1 MKIVADKAIPYARRL
16 FSTLGEVVLLDSKD
30 ITSASIR
37 DADCLVVRS
46 VTRVDRALL
55 SGSQIK
61 CVASASS
68 GTDHVDID
76 YLDTREIPLFDAKGC
91 NANSVA
97 EYVLSCLFVLSEQF
111 GVELEGKTAGI
122 IGCGHV
128 GARLRSLLH
137 IIGMETRGYDP
148 FIRDENNSY
157 PYRDLDSV
165 LCSDI
170 ITLHV
175 PLTTTGEYPTAQMV
189 DRQFLGRL
197 KNDVI
202 FINTARGAAVNERD
216 LIDFAK
222 QNRECRLV
230 LDVWDNEPLI
240 NDELFALAS
249 LATPHIAGYSAQA
262 KLNATRLVYEQV
274 CRWLD
279 VHAAADAVTNRQDRR
294 FARPQAAVRLRP
306 RMGAVTLAD
315 ENAELNL
322 SGFDDAPDAV
332 RTAVLA
338 SYDVRSDCAALKG
351 LAEIEP
357 DKRGA
362 FFDSLRTDYPSRRE
376 FPTLTVALS
385 ENQGLIGEKLSA
397 LGFSIKTASGQ

>member
-1 MKIVADKAIPYARRL
+1 MKIVADKAIPYARRF
-16 FSTLGEVVLLDSKD
+16 FSTLGEVVLLDTGD
-30 ITSASIR
+30 ITPASIR

-46 VTRVDRALL
+46 VTRIDEDLL
-55 SGSQIK
+55 GDMRIK
-61 CVASASS
+61 CVASNSS
-68 GTDHVDID
+68 GTDHVD
-76 YLDTREIPLFDAKGC
+76 LDFLNSRAIPLFDAKGS

-128 GARLRSLLH
+128 GARLRSLLQ
-137 IIGMETRGYDP
+137 ILGMETRVFDP
-148 FIRDENNSY
+148 FIRDGNNSY

-175 PLTTTGEYPTAQMV
+175 PLTTTGAYPTAQMV

-202 FINTARGAAVNERD
+202 FINTARGGVVNERD
-216 LIDFAK
+216 LIDFAG

-279 VHAAADAVTNRQDRR
+279 MHATADAVTNRQDRR

-306 RMGAVTLAD
+306 GMGVVTLAD
-315 ENAELNL
+315 EDAELNL
-322 SGFDDAPDAV
+322 SGFNETPDAV
-332 RTAVLA
+332 RAAVLA
-338 SYDVRSDCAALKG
+338 SYDVRSDCAALIG
-351 LAEIEP
+351 LTEVEP
-357 DKRGA
+357 HERGA

-376 FPTLTVALS
+376 FPGLQVTLS
-385 ENQGLIGEKLSA
+385 DHQSLISEKLAA
-397 LGFSIKTASGQ
+397 LGFSIKTPSG

>member
-1 MKIVADKAIPYARRL
+1 MKIVADKAIPYAMRF
-16 FSTLGEVVLLDSKD
+16 FSTLGEVVLLDSGD
-30 ITSASIR
+30 ITSASIS
-37 DADCLVVRS
+37 DADCLLVRS

-55 SGSQIK
+55 GGSQIK

-111 GVELEGKTAGI
+111 GVEPEGKTAGI

-128 GARLRSLLH
+128 GARLRSLLQ
-137 IIGMETRGYDP
+137 IIGMETRVYDP
-148 FIRDENNSY
+148 FIRDGNNSY

-175 PLTTTGEYPTAQMV
+175 PLTTTGEYPTAEMV

-202 FINTARGAAVNERD
+202 FINTARGGAVNERD
-216 LIDFAK
+216 LIDFAG

-274 CRWLD
+274 CRWFD
-279 VHAAADAVTNRQDRR
+279 VSATADAVI
-294 FARPQAAVRLRP
+294 
-306 RMGAVTLAD
+306 LAD

-322 SGFDDAPDAV
+322 SGFDEALDAV

-338 SYDVRSDCAALKG
+338 SYDVRSDCAALQG

-357 DKRGA
+357 HERGV
-362 FFDSLRTDYPSRRE
+362 FFDSVRTDYPSRRE
-376 FPTLTVALS
+376 FPALTVALS